1 MNGLMEGKRLKIT
14 VHMVLWIC
22 LLCFGIHGS
31 SLTPAWGDRR
41 NQEFQGVIMEK
52 DVLERVIYVNEMKV
66 CVPRGT
72 EITTERDVKLSLA
85 SLRPKQWVFIR
96 AHLDGD
102 RLIADRIVLIP
113 RYIRANERKKYPFMA
128 TGKAK

>member
-1 MNGLMEGKRLKIT
+1 MNGLNEGKRLKIT
-14 VHMVLWIC
+14 VSMVLWVC
-22 LLCFGIHGS
+22 LICFGIHGS
-31 SLTPAWGDRR
+31 LIPACGDRR
-41 NQEFQGVIMEK
+41 TQEFQGVIMEK

-66 CVPRGT
+66 CVPKDT
-72 EITTERDVKLSLA
+72 EITTARDVALSLA

-113 RYIRANERKKYPFMA
+113 RYIPPRERKRYPFMA